1 MRRATV
7 ISTFTALARKAPE
20 LNERCATTG
29 IESGQIAVSVV
40 RVPTRLDM
48 DASCITGGGFDA
60 AFRTLVAVDTGP
72 IPKPAT
78 VTPKG
83 LGIAVLA
90 DRRSCVRRPAQG
102 LLRVRLQD

>member
-1 MRRATV
+1 MSWQIFCSLAMRRATV

-29 IESGQIAVSVV
+29 SESGQIAVSVV

-60 AFRTLVAVDTGP
+60 AFRTFVAVDALGDSP
-72 IPKPAT
+72 PA
-78 VTPKG
+78 G
-83 LGIAVLA
+83 
-90 DRRSCVRRPAQG
+90 RRFKSA
-102 LLRVRLQD
+102 